1 MKKSGI
7 IIQAL
12 LAVAIIV
19 LYVLYFTGKGKGSS
33 SSAKSSDSTSLTL
46 AQGSI
51 AYVNLDSVVSRY
63 DMTKELSK
71 DLQEKGKKLDT
82 ELNQKSKTFQSNVQD
97 FQYKAQRGLEV
108 SSKLAEMQRQLQEDE
123 QKLYGLRDQYGAQL
137 QEEQAVMLRK
147 VMNSIMEYLKEYNK
161 GKNYSFV
168 LGNTFD
174 GKILYADKGL
184 DITEDVV
191 KGLNEY
197 YLEKKKSE
205 KK

>member
-19 LYVLYFTGKGKGSS
+19 LYVLYFTGKGNGAS